1 MKKIN
6 GIIMQYF
13 EWYLNCNQNLWNEVA
28 KNAEELAEMGI
39 TAIWLPPAYKGI
51 GGKDE
56 VGYGVYD
63 LYDLG
68 EFDQKG
74 TIKTKYG
81 AKDEYINCIQVLKQ
95 SGIESYADIVLN
107 HKMGADMLQTIP
119 ASKVDWQNHNQIVSD
134 KEIVRVATKFTFPR
148 KKT

>member
-1 MKKIN
+1 MRKIN
-6 GIIMQYF
+6 GVIMQYF
-13 EWYLNCNQNLWNEVA
+13 EWYLETNQNLWNDIS
-28 KNAEELAEMGI
+28 KNAEKLARIGI
-39 TAIWLPPAYKGI
+39 TALWLPPAYKGT

-81 AKDEYINCIQVLKQ
+81 SKEEYINCILTFILLVF
-95 SGIESYADIVLN
+95 LN
-107 HKMGADMLQTIP
+107 VIIKFSHK
-119 ASKVDWQNHNQIVSD
+119 KV
-134 KEIVRVATKFTFPR
+134 
-148 KKT
+148 

>member
-13 EWYLNCNQNLWNEVA
+13 EWYMNCNQNLWNNIVEKA
-28 KNAEELAEMGI
+28 SELADIGI
-39 TAIWLPPAYKGI
+39 TALWLPPAYKGI

-63 LYDLG
+63 VYDLG
-68 EFDQKG
+68 EFNQKG

-81 AKDEYINCIQVLKQ
+81 SKDEYLNCIQVLNQ
-95 SGIESYADIVLN
+95 AGIEAYADIVLN

-119 ASKVDWQNHNQIVSD
+119 ANKVD
-134 KEIVRVATKFTFPR
+134 FR
-148 KKT
+148 KS